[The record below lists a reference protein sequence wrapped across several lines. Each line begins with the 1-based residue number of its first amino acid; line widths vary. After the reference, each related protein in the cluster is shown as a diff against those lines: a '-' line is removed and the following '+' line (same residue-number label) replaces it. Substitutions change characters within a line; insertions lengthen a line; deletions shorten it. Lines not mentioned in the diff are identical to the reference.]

1 MFSKKYTGSY
11 VLTTVLGVF
20 YILSHLI
27 FKTTIGIKIIPNLQM
42 NNLRL
47 REVQSVLLCF
57 EGMLRTTAVI
67 L

>member
-11 VLTTVLGVF
+11 MLSTVLGVF

-42 NNLRL
+42 N
-47 REVQSVLLCF
+47 REVQSILLCF
-57 EGMLRTTAVI
+57 EGMLRTSAVI

>member
-11 VLTTVLGVF
+11 VLSTVLGVF

-42 NNLRL
+42 N
-47 REVQSVLLCF
+47 REVQSILLCF
-57 EGMLRTTAVI
+57 EGMLRTSAVI
-67 L
+67 LWL